1 MDGDGV
7 TAYAFSGSASNVVI
21 KHLVIRA
28 YAPTAGDQGMIN
40 ATGSLG
46 WVVDSNEIANSTQQG
61 VRIGKAGH
69 LGWNYIHHN
78 RVVGASLFQGDRT
91 VIEGNHFAF
100 NPPGSVTESGA
111 TARASQMK
119 IFRSVGVVVR
129 NNVIEDGT
137 RKGIWFDTDNY
148 LAVIENNTIRRQ
160 AQACIW
166 YEAGYDATIT
176 GNTIAGCGNGS
187 TSSWPSDAGIQV
199 TNSYPITITNNT
211 VSGANNGIVGMAV
224 GGSSNPDYTTG
235 NRGPK
240 ALGIHA
246 SGNTVTQPQ
255 GWAAGVRTTGTGAD
269 SAFTWSG
276 HSTWTANRYNTTGNV
291 SAAWTWLNAGKTQ
304 AQWQGLGFDT
314 P

>member
-1 MDGDGV
+1 
-7 TAYAFSGSASNVVI
+7 
-21 KHLVIRA
+21 
-28 YAPTAGDQGMIN
+28 MIN
-40 ATGSLG
+40 ATGSQG
-46 WVVDSNEIANSTQQG
+46 WVVDSNEIAYSTQQG

-91 VIEGNHFAF
+91 VIEGNHFAY
-100 NPPGSVTESGA
+100 NPPGSVTETGA

-119 IFRSVGVVVR
+119 IFRSIGVVVR

-148 LAVIENNTIRRQ
+148 LAVIENNIIRRQ

-166 YEAGYDATIT
+166 YEAGYAATIT
-176 GNTIAGCGNGS
+176 GNTIAGCGSGS

-199 TNSYPITITNNT
+199 TNSYPVTITNNV

-240 ALGIHA
+240 ALGIHV
-246 SGNTVTQPQ
+246 SGNSITQPR
-255 GWAAGVRTTGTGAD
+255 GWATGVRTSGTEAD

-276 HSTWTANRYNTTGNV
+276 HSTWTANTYNTSGNV
-291 SAAWTWLNAGKTQ
+291 SAAWTWQNAGKTET
-304 AQWQGLGFDT
+304 QWRGLGFDT
-314 P
+314 SGSFGP